1 MVDWTRFE
9 GIAKPEEVQEAQD
22 SFKPIDA
29 GEYVM
34 KLESIEPSETK
45 DGLPMLK
52 GKLRMLDNNRLVFYN
67 QTLQNITRPDMTKF
81 NIAEAV
87 EFVSGL
93 VGEKIQFK
101 SIPALA
107 EVITGITVG
116 GLYKV
121 KVSYGTK
128 DLEMKFPKLKITEKI
143 DGEVPFEE

>member
-1 MVDWTRFE
+1 MVDWTRFD

-22 SFKPIDA
+22 TFKPLDA

-45 DGLPMLK
+45 DGLPMVK
-52 GKLRMLDNNRLVFYN
+52 GKLRTVDGNKMVFYN
-67 QTLQNITRPDMTKF
+67 QTLQNISRPDMTKF

-87 EFVSGL
+87 EFISGL

-107 EVITGITVG
+107 ETITGITVG

-121 KVSYGTK
+121 KVSYGAK
-128 DLEMKFPKLKITEKI
+128 DLDMKFAKLKIIEKI
-143 DGEVPFEE
+143 DEGVPFEE